1 MNVEVERDAFR
12 TTLREARLCLELDCN
27 TIFDSA
33 RNRECP
39 TCGSAETYPLETWL
53 NRHRLHA
60 LDYRSAT
67 GLSRTTETM
76 HRVVRRAVQAVKDA
90 RRVAVGQV

>member
-1 MNVEVERDAFR
+1 MSVERAAFR

-39 TCGSAETYPLETWL
+39 TCGSVEAYPLETWL

-60 LDYRSAT
+60 LDHRPAT
-67 GLSRTTETM
+67 GFPRTTAT
-76 HRVVRRAVQAVKDA
+76 VPSLVRRAVRAMEDTP
-90 RRVAVGQV
+90 RVAVSQV